1 MEDTIRIANARK
13 AVSRFGFSLCGIILI
28 STVLQLLWVWL
39 LPLIFGADSWI
50 CSSSWGMWIGNFLPM
65 YGIAMPLSL
74 QLLRPVEACPPEK
87 SSLRGKDFLFIIPI
101 CAFMMYGGN
110 LVGTLLSMILS
121 GGMAQN
127 AILDLALDNNPLKIL
142 VMVILA
148 PTLEEV
154 IFRKMLIDRTRRYGE
169 KLAVILSAVTFGL
182 MHQNLFQFFYAFGL
196 GLVFAYVYVRTG
208 KLRYCIIFHACI
220 NFLGSVFAP
229 WLLSQ
234 VDMEL
239 LANLGSS
246 PMTEDLIA
254 QVTAILPGLLA
265 FAAYAMLLVTT
276 ALVGLILF
284 IIKVR
289 DLTWKESEQPLPKGS
304 IFRTVYLNPG
314 MLVFIAACLVFIVL
328 ALI

>member
-1 MEDTIRIANARK
+1 MEDTIRISNARK
-13 AVSRFGFSLCGIILI
+13 AASRFGFSLCGIILI
-28 STVLQLLWVWL
+28 ATVLQYLWFWL
-39 LPLIFGADSWI
+39 LPLIFGEDSWI
-50 CSSSWGMWIGNFLPM
+50 CSSSWGMWLGNFLPM
-65 YGIAMPLSL
+65 YGVAMPLSL
-74 QLLRPVEACPPEK
+74 QLLRPVEAYPPEK
-87 SSLRGKDFLFIIPI
+87 SSLRGKDFLFLIPI

-110 LVGTLLSMILS
+110 LVGTLLSMLLS
-121 GGMAQN
+121 GGTAQN
-127 AILDLALDNNPLKIL
+127 AILDLAMDNNPLKVL

-148 PTLEEV
+148 PTLEEL

-169 KLAVILSAVTFGL
+169 KVAVFLSAITFGL

-208 KLRYCIIFHACI
+208 KLRYTIIFHACI

-234 VDMEL
+234 MDMDLLASLESAPMTDEL
-239 LANLGSS
+239 L
-246 PMTEDLIA
+246 A

-265 FAAYAMLLVTT
+265 FAAYAMLLATS
-276 ALVGLILF
+276 ALAGLILF

-289 DLTWKESEQPLPKGS
+289 NLTWKECEEPLPKGTV
-304 IFRTVYLNPG
+304 FRTVYLNAG
-314 MLVFIAACLVFIVL
+314 MVVFILACLVFIVL